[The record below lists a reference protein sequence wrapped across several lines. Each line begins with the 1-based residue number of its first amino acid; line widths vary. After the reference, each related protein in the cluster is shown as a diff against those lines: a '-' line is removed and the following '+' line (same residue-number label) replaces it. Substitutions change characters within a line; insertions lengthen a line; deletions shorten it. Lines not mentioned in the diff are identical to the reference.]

1 MDRPKPGISSSL
13 VLIIV
18 MLLLLHLQLELF
30 SVGDL
35 YVYTVSSCLTSA
47 SISVSFSGP
56 SSSKRYWNPE
66 FRPQLCARAHTE
78 RLGNLCDY
86 ASPGLTSFL
95 NSTANCS
102 TSPLEYLISILTSTK
117 TKFLIFALTW
127 SSPSHLSPN
136 WTNPLLSVLDCQSQP
151 MPCSSANPLDYP
163 WNLYHGL
170 NSLPINFDLFQAIRI

>member
-1 MDRPKPGISSSL
+1 MYTRFPPASL
-13 VLIIV
+13 VLPS
-18 MLLLLHLQLELF
+18 QSP
-30 SVGDL
+30 SVDPPPL
-35 YVYTVSSCLTSA
+35 NVIET
-47 SISVSFSGP
+47 P
-56 SSSKRYWNPE
+56 SSGLS
-66 FRPQLCARAHTE
+66 FARAHTE

-163 WNLYHGL
+163 WNVYLGL